1 MVYRSCLASDL
12 IRTRDPA
19 KLDESDIV
27 LDVGGVYDPSKHRYD
42 HHQRGFEEVF
52 SPNRKTKLS
61 SAGLVYKHFGKQLI
75 AQALQEKGE
84 KDDAKVE
91 ILYKKLYENFVEA
104 LDGIDNGIQQYEGD
118 SKPRYS
124 SRTDLSSR
132 VGHVRARGS
141 IIIDVGLRRRSS
153 QLHPSWNEESNDAE
167 LDVRKVV
174 LAPFIRLANM
184 AFPQKRF
191 EVASALAGSEFYGSL
206 NRSAFSWYP
215 ARSLVEEA
223 VQSRKKHDAS
233 GKLIVFEGYAPWKEH
248 LFLLEEDLSIP
259 EAEKPIYVVYPD
271 ESGKWRVQA
280 VPVSPDS
287 FQSRK
292 ALPEQ

>member
-1 MVYRSCLASDL
+1 MADALSFLPDIDL

-52 SPNRKTKLS
+52 SPNHKTKLS
-61 SAGLVYKHFGKQLI
+61 SAGLVYKHFGKQVI
-75 AQALQEKGE
+75 AQALQEKRE

-132 VGHVRARGS
+132 VGHVRASDASYEPGS
-141 IIIDVGLRRRSS
+141 RYALLRSS
-153 QLHPSWNEESNDAE
+153 THPGTRSRTMLSSMYEE
-167 LDVRKVV
+167 
-174 LAPFIRLANM
+174 
-184 AFPQKRF
+184 
-191 EVASALAGSEFYGSL
+191 
-206 NRSAFSWYP
+206 
-215 ARSLVEEA
+215 
-223 VQSRKKHDAS
+223 
-233 GKLIVFEGYAPWKEH
+233 
-248 LFLLEEDLSIP
+248 LS
-259 EAEKPIYVVYPD
+259 
-271 ESGKWRVQA
+271 SHFHTTG
-280 VPVSPDS
+280 
-287 FQSRK
+287 
-292 ALPEQ
+292 